1 MDSHNVDQIVL
12 DEEDRRNV
20 RLRRRAARVVAACSR
35 DTADAVLLFDALGLT
50 TADIERAAP
59 HS

>member
-1 MDSHNVDQIVL
+1 MSAHDVEQIVL
-12 DEEDRRNV
+12 DEEDRRTV

-50 TADIERAAP
+50 TADIQRATAVD
-59 HS
+59 